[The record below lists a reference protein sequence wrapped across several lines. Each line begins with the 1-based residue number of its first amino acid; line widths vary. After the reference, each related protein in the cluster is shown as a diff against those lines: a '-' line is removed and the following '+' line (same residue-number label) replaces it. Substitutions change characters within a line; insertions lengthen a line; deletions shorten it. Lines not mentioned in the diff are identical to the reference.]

1 MDYQNITFLLQL
13 PAALYIGLQYENYVT
28 KKNIYKINKY
38 KIQKYNSKNDKIKF
52 QKFKNDFTDIFTSLK
67 DIPKIKYAIL
77 SADEI
82 AKITN
87 LENSIEDKDVIEF
100 YQTLKNNVTPNN
112 LMNFYNNIQTLKI
125 VKSNNS
131 NIKKLEET
139 MFFCLGNYDTA
150 ENIINFFYN
159 PQNNKDT
166 LHHELFHVSSTDR
179 KSNVSGFELNLAY
192 DHLFIS
198 IGRGLNEGYTENLC
212 NRYFKT
218 GKEKAYPKLQNLS
231 ILIEQFYDN
240 PKDMEADYFNAC
252 LINLITE
259 LSQKMKVE
267 EAVDILVDIDY
278 IHEHPDDQFFYKKTY
293 SKIKKLYNKSQRK
306 NLKSK

>member
-28 KKNIYKINKY
+28 KKNRYKINKY
-38 KIQKYNSKNDKIKF
+38 KIQKDNSKNEKIKY

-87 LENSIEDKDVIEF
+87 LENSIEDEDVIEF
-100 YQTLKNNVTPNN
+100 YQTLKNKVAPNN
-112 LMNFYNNIQTLKI
+112 LINFYNNIQTLKI
-125 VKSNNS
+125 VKSDNS
-131 NIKKLEET
+131 NIKKIEEA
-139 MFFCLGNYDTA
+139 MYFCLGNYDNVKNTI
-150 ENIINFFYN
+150 NIFYN

-166 LHHELFHVSSTDR
+166 LHHELFHTSSADR
-179 KSNVSGFELNLAY
+179 KNKLNGFELNLEH

-198 IGRGLNEGYTENLC
+198 IGRGLNEGYTETLC

-218 GKEKAYPKLQNLS
+218 RNEKAYPKLQNLS
-231 ILIEQFYDN
+231 ILIERFYDN

-252 LINLITE
+252 LINLISE
-259 LSQKMKVE
+259 LSQKMTIE

-278 IHEHPDDQFFYKKTY
+278 IDEHPDDQNFYKKTY
-293 SKIKKLYNKSQRK
+293 SKITKLYNKSQK
-306 NLKSK
+306 QK